1 MTPPTRVSP
10 TLLPLQEVL
19 SPRHSPTWMALAGAA
34 GAVNAGAWIAC
45 ERFVSHVTGIST
57 LIGVDFG
64 VWLLMAEYGLVL
76 LAFLVGAMV
85 AVFAIQGRT
94 LRGRPPWPSL
104 PLCGSA
110 ALLVATALLGR
121 SGAFGR
127 IGGEVEQPAD
137 FVFLGILAFSMGL
150 LNAAV
155 ASSTNS
161 AVRIT
166 HMTGPTTDLG
176 VHLATAW
183 LAVGDDRI
191 MALRHAALRATKLIA
206 FIAGAALMGA
216 TIQPL
221 GYLAFL
227 LPAVAIVLA
236 TLVSFVPRELRR
248 AADTPRPDAAHAL
261 ERQVPSPEAR

>member
-1 MTPPTRVSP
+1 MNDPFATRVSDAAAA
-10 TLLPLQEVL
+10 
-19 SPRHSPTWMALAGAA
+19 PRGALAAAFAGLDGA
-34 GAVNAGAWIAC
+34 GG
-45 ERFVSHVTGIST
+45 R
-57 LIGVDFG
+57 GV
-64 VWLLMAEYGLVL
+64 
-76 LAFLVGAMV
+76 
-85 AVFAIQGRT
+85 
-94 LRGRPPWPSL
+94 
-104 PLCGSA
+104 
-110 ALLVATALLGR
+110 
-121 SGAFGR
+121 AFGP

-137 FVFLGILAFSMGL
+137 VVFLGILAFSMGL

-227 LPAVAIVLA
+227 MPAVAIVLA
-236 TLVSFVPRELRR
+236 TLVSFVPREV
-248 AADTPRPDAAHAL
+248 PRSRERTRLDAA
-261 ERQVPSPEAR
+261 PSAT